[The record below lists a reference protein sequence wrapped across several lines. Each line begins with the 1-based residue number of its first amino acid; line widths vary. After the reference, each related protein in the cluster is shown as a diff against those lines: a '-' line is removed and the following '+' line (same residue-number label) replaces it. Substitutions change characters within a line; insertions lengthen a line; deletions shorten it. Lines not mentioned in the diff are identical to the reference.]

1 MASLT
6 NQGDFP
12 YDVQFPSR
20 GILPPDFKAW
30 GSASARAHKDRV
42 NAVGW
47 SNDGKRLG
55 SVSSDKSLRI
65 WPEKALDSGRPDAKM
80 ATAMI
85 GHSDK
90 VVQLAWHPLDSNLLT
105 TVSLDKTIRCWD
117 IRARAPT
124 TTLQLSSAAYNLA
137 YHPDGQTLA
146 AGAETIGFYDL
157 RHPTGPQRTI
167 ERQQQAD
174 RINHD
179 FRWSKDG
186 ELFTI
191 CCNDGS
197 FEAYLYPSFELEFSD
212 KGHTSDATKIE
223 FTKDRRYMLTG
234 GGDAVVNV
242 WDLEEWICLR
252 SINQIEGLVRSI
264 SVNSIS
270 ECVAIGTDDRNISI
284 ASIHTGETLHS
295 FKTGAKTKSL
305 AWHPSKLLLAY
316 ASEDITREEHMREP
330 GMMNISSS
338 VRVWGKGVG
347 RPSA

>member
-1 MASLT
+1 MCRA
-6 NQGDFP
+6 DP
-12 YDVQFPSR
+12 YRRS
-20 GILPPDFKAW
+20 
-30 GSASARAHKDRV
+30 
-42 NAVGW
+42 
-47 SNDGKRLG
+47 
-55 SVSSDKSLRI
+55 
-65 WPEKALDSGRPDAKM
+65 
-80 ATAMI
+80 T
-85 GHSDK
+85 
-90 VVQLAWHPLDSNLLT
+90 
-105 TVSLDKTIRCWD
+105 
-117 IRARAPT
+117 
-124 TTLQLSSAAYNLA
+124 
-137 YHPDGQTLA
+137 
-146 AGAETIGFYDL
+146 YD
-157 RHPTGPQRTI
+157 
-167 ERQQQAD
+167 
-174 RINHD
+174 N
-179 FRWSKDG
+179 
-186 ELFTI
+186 
-191 CCNDGS
+191 
-197 FEAYLYPSFELEFSD
+197 
-212 KGHTSDATKIE
+212 
-223 FTKDRRYMLTG
+223 RYMLTG